1 MSHPKRR
8 LVVRCLP
15 GMVVFLISAQLS
27 QHLMN
32 VSKTL
37 DSSYVICIFICTQKY
52 LFL

>member
-1 MSHPKRR
+1 MSRPKKR
-8 LVVRCLP
+8 LIVRHLP

-37 DSSYVICIFICTQKY
+37 DSSYIICVFICIWKY